1 MIVVPA
7 LPEPTGPNPSRVK
20 FYAEVGAAFEFL
32 ALWHSLPVEGQEEL
46 RAAVQGAAARAAGE
60 ASAGKPPTEPENRP
74 VARSRGPRGQS

>member
-32 ALWHSLPVEGQEEL
+32 ALWHSLSIEGQQQL
-46 RAAVQGAAARAAGE
+46 HAAVQSAAARAAGE
-60 ASAGKPPTEPENRP
+60 AGPGKPPTEAESRP
-74 VARSRGPRGQS
+74 VARSRGPRTQP